1 MHPFSYI
8 YALFNISPATLHR
21 WCQRAR
27 ITPHIDP
34 ADYRCRYL
42 DDNQLLRLARLHYR
56 VLMVDTGSVQLSAL
70 EILEAR
76 TSKIE
81 AQIAKLLKGD
91 QNTP

>member
-1 MHPFSYI
+1 MHLFFDIYI
-8 YALFNISPATLHR
+8 LFNISPATLHR
-21 WCQRAR
+21 WCQRAH

-34 ADYRCRYL
+34 ADFRRRYL

-56 VLMVDTGSVQLSAL
+56 VLMVDTGSIQLSAL

-81 AQIAKLLKGD
+81 AQTAKLLKED